1 MLLWFLLLPVID
13 GCLAIESVQEPG
25 QFVYQIEHHI
35 GHPSVSSSHS
45 SSHPRQQKASTGF
58 PSDVCMSPNDR
69 AHSVPEVVD
78 HPHHLQIQI
87 EEPDLGS
94 AVVDDQEPLGRR
106 SSRTDGHHQKL
117 TSAAAPE
124 LTERL
129 LSRCNQQQLGDPASP
144 ITDPDPARCPI
155 CLSEFQSSDL
165 NFWWE
170 ECRHQF
176 HNQCIQPWI
185 DNNHLTCPL
194 CRQLIPADK
203 RPSTQPSLLSIRSPT
218 THRFPVRPLAHNELW
233 RDRYTNLMLAITAL
247 VVLLL
252 LVKENWM
259 R

>member
-1 MLLWFLLLPVID
+1 MVVLFDDQVID

-35 GHPSVSSSHS
+35 GHPNVSSS
-45 SSHPRQQKASTGF
+45 
-58 PSDVCMSPNDR
+58 NDR

-78 HPHHLQIQI
+78 HPHHLQIRI
-87 EEPDLGS
+87 EGPDLES
-94 AVVDDQEPLGRR
+94 VVVDDQERLTGRFGPG
-106 SSRTDGHHQKL
+106 SSRATDGHLKL

-165 NFWWE
+165 NFCWE

-185 DNNHLTCPL
+185 DNHHLTCPL
-194 CRQLIPADK
+194 CRHLIPADK
-203 RPSTQPSLLSIRSPT
+203 RPSTARPSLLSMRSPT
-218 THRFPVRPLAHNELW
+218 N
-233 RDRYTNLMLAITAL
+233 IGSQS
-247 VVLLL
+247 VLSLTMSSGEIDKL
-252 LVKENWM
+252 I
-259 R
+259 

>member
-45 SSHPRQQKASTGF
+45 SSHPGQQKASTGF

-69 AHSVPEVVD
+69 AHSVLD
-78 HPHHLQIQI
+78 QLQIRI
-87 EEPDLGS
+87 EDPDLES
-94 AVVDDQEPLGRR
+94 VVVDDQERLG
-106 SSRTDGHHQKL
+106 SSRTTDGHQKL

-185 DNNHLTCPL
+185 DNHHLTCPL
-194 CRQLIPADK
+194 CRHLIPADK
-203 RPSTQPSLLSIRSPT
+203 RPSTARPSLLSMRSPT
-218 THRFPVRPLAHNELW
+218 N
-233 RDRYTNLMLAITAL
+233 IGSQS
-247 VVLLL
+247 VLSLTMSSGEIDTL
-252 LVKENWM
+252 I
-259 R
+259 